1 VTGHNSDVVERSKIG
16 MVLEALDYGGL
27 GLGFAAKR
35 TATTLALVLLVQL
48 AGFRLLQSN
57 EVVDVDRE
65 ALAAGL
71 AGLATAAGPPST
83 WFAAVSAFVVGSGV
97 VAGFLLGYARGG

>member
-1 VTGHNSDVVERSKIG
+1 

-27 GLGFAAKR
+27 GLGFAGGGAVGAALGFAAKR